1 MKGEGKIFSNKS
13 DVSSAYEHGQV
24 DLHAKIKVRIGRD
37 VAETTVGRTLL
48 SLVIPEEVPFKS
60 INRHLK
66 KKQMIELIDTSYRN
80 AGSVK
85 TVTMLDE
92 LKRIGYQYAT
102 EAGFSI
108 SMDCLLYTSDAAD
121 E

>member
-1 MKGEGKIFSNKS
+1 
-13 DVSSAYEHGQV
+13 
-24 DLHAKIKVRIGRD
+24 
-37 VAETTVGRTLL
+37 
-48 SLVIPEEVPFKS
+48 
-60 INRHLK
+60 
-66 KKQMIELIDTSYRN
+66 MIELIDTSYRN

-108 SMDCLLYTSDAAD
+108 SMDDMVIPEEKSACSCRLRIKSMKSIHSIRMG
-121 E
+121 